1 MCLPQ
6 DRLPDHQEVLVEQ
19 PDLAQVATSLAPHQ
33 AVHPEEHRLAVHRV
47 IPLVVRPAI
56 LQVHLHQAVVRP
68 AILLAVLQAQGLP
81 VVLQARQED
90 HHQVIAQAVHQVV
103 VAHRVE
109 HQAVL
114 LLQDRQVLPVVAI
127 HQVVPQVTLLADLH
141 QVLLPVVQIVHQAAP
156 ILLVAD
162 QVPVAAQDVHQHQV
176 VHLPEDHPAVADNK
190 KKPLRLKRLFITVH

>member
-1 MCLPQ
+1 MCLLQ
-6 DRLPDHQEVLVEQ
+6 DQLPDHQEALVEQ
-19 PDLAQVATSLAPHQ
+19 PDLVQAAISLVHQ
-33 AVHPEEHRLAVHRV
+33 AVHHPEEHQAGRRAVHRV
-47 IPLVVRPAI
+47 IPPVVRRAI

-68 AILLAVLQAQGLP
+68 AIHLVVLQVQGLR
-81 VVLQARQED
+81 VVHQARQED
-90 HHQVIAQAVHQVV
+90 HHQVIARAVHQVV

-127 HQVVPQVTLLADLH
+127 HQVALQVALLADRH

-162 QVPVAAQDVHQHQV
+162 QAQVPVVVQDVHQHRV

-190 KKPLRLKRLFITVH
+190 KSLFD

>member
-19 PDLAQVATSLAPHQ
+19 PDLAQVATSLVPHQ
-33 AVHPEEHRLAVHRV
+33 AVHPEEHQAGRRAVHRV
-47 IPLVVRPAI
+47 IPPVVRRTI

-68 AILLAVLQAQGLP
+68 AIHQVVPQVQGLP

-109 HQAVL
+109 HQTVL

-127 HQVVPQVTLLADLH
+127 HQVVPQVTLLADRH
-141 QVLLPVVQIVHQAAP
+141 QVLLPVVQIAHQAAP

-162 QVPVAAQDVHQHQV
+162 QAQAPVAAQDVHQHRV

-190 KKPLRLKRLFITVH
+190 KSLFD